1 MRRQGLAL
9 TKLRRSLTIQRL
21 MVVAKLLRLPALNV
35 LNTSGITQRMT
46 RRSLLGVGAT
56 SLLVLAGC
64 GRIEEE
70 ATPDFSGRTINVVAT
85 TGMIG
90 DIVRNVGGDRL
101 EVTTLM
107 GPGIDPHLYKASEGD
122 VTKIDNAD
130 IVFYNGLHLEAKLAE
145 VFEKMGDHI
154 VTVPVAE
161 EIPEDQLI
169 VVGTGVAAHD
179 PHVWFDV
186 DLWSDATE
194 EVRKT
199 LVAADPD
206 HADAY
211 NARAATYQEELT
223 ALDQYVTE
231 QALLVPPEQ
240 RLLITAHDAFGYFA
254 KAYSFEVL
262 GLQGVS
268 TATEAGADDLQNLA
282 EIIVERQIPA
292 IFVETSVSPR
302 TITALQEAV
311 RSRGY
316 DVQVGGS
323 LFSDAMGDPDTPEGT
338 YIGMVTHNIDTI
350 VGALRPHLSG
360 TPIAVA
366 SPAAEGSPESP

>member
-1 MRRQGLAL
+1 
-9 TKLRRSLTIQRL
+9 
-21 MVVAKLLRLPALNV
+21 
-35 LNTSGITQRMT
+35 MT
-46 RRSLLGVGAT
+46 RRSLFGVGAM
-56 SLLVLAGC
+56 SVLVLAGC

-70 ATPDFSGRTINVVAT
+70 AQPDFSDRTIEVVAT

-90 DIVRNVGGDRL
+90 DIVKNVGGDRL

-122 VTKIDNAD
+122 VTTIDNAD
-130 IVFYNGLHLEAKLAE
+130 MVFYNGLHLEAKLAE

-186 DLWSDATE
+186 ELWSDATE
-194 EVRKT
+194 QVRKT
-199 LVAADPD
+199 LVEADPE
-206 HADAY
+206 HADEY
-211 NARAATYQEELT
+211 NARAAAYQEQLAELD
-223 ALDQYVTE
+223 AYVAE
-231 QALLVPPEQ
+231 QALTVPEEQ

-254 KAYSFEVL
+254 KAYDFEVL

-268 TATEAGADDLQNLA
+268 TATEAGAEDLQNLA

-323 LFSDAMGDPDTPEGT
+323 LFSDAMGDPGTPEGT

-350 VGALRPHLSG
+350 VGALRPAG
-360 TPIAVA
+360 MATPVTAATPV
-366 SPAAEGSPESP
+366 AEGSPESP